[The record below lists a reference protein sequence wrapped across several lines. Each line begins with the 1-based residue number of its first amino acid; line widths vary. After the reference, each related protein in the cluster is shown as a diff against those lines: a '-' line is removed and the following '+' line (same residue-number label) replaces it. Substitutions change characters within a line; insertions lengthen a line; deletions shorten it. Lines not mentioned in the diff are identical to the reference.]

1 MLACLASRTGAVTV
15 KPILPRAG
23 EAAHRVLVR
32 ATKGSRGPFTLA
44 APLVLHDGASRFTE
58 EAERLH
64 RGEAALAW

>member
-1 MLACLASRTGAVTV
+1 MLVALESRTGGITV

-23 EAAHRVLVR
+23 AAAHRVLVR
-32 ATKGSRGPFTLA
+32 ATKGSRAPFQLA

-58 EAERLH
+58 EAECLH